1 MKSII
6 LLFYLLAFPIY
17 GLAGYN
23 QEEYRPSLKAVASP
37 SLVAEVLEELI
48 LAENPL
54 IKLVLSPDTPN
65 DLKNIPNQED
75 IYEITPFL
83 EEGSGGDWDEERLAL
98 LIEDIKELLMNNPSL
113 QVHDI
118 LKFLEDIGAGL
129 SQRIEELKVAVTTP
143 EIMEWRALSRGDS
156 LGVYEINLPVPVGS
170 QPAVEHG
177 AEDNNKSK
185 ENK

>member
-1 MKSII
+1 MKGSRLSI
-6 LLFYLLAFPIY
+6 LFYLLAFPVY

-23 QEEYRPSLKAVASP
+23 QEEYRPSLKAVSVPSP
-37 SLVAEVLEELI
+37 SLV
-48 LAENPL
+48 AENPL

>member
-37 SLVAEVLEELI
+37 SLVAE
-48 LAENPL
+48 NPL
-54 IKLVLSPDTPN
+54 IKLALSPDTPN
-65 DLKNIPNQED
+65 DLEDIPVQEG

-118 LKFLEDIGAGL
+118 LKFLEDIGADP
-129 SQRIEELKVAVTTP
+129 SRRIGELKVAVTTP
-143 EIMEWRALSRGDS
+143 EMLEWRALSRGDS
-156 LGVYEINLPVPVGS
+156 LEIHEINLPVPVDS
-170 QPAVEHG
+170 QPAVEHR

-185 ENK
+185 GE